1 MVCFQP
7 GIEDRHNSILLQME
21 STLQNLLIMGCS
33 WVQFLLGTTQGF
45 GKLGLQQSVAFS
57 FGLLFIIDAGQ
68 LID

>member
-1 MVCFQP
+1 
-7 GIEDRHNSILLQME
+7 ME

-57 FGLLFIIDAGQ
+57 FGLLSIIDAGQ
-68 LID
+68 QID